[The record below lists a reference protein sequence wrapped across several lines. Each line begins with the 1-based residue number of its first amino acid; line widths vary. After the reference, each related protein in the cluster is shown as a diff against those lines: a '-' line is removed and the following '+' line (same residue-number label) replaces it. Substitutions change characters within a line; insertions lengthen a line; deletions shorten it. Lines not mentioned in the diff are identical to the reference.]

1 MTRRKSIKEL
11 LKTAATITIFS
22 IMTKTMGFFFR
33 VYLSRM
39 LGAEMMGVYQV
50 AFSVF
55 IVFLVMVTSGI
66 PITVTSLTTRAQFD
80 RNINQNSTVSAAV
93 IINLII
99 GVGTV
104 LIVLFF
110 RPMWQKIF
118 TNPISFGIL
127 IFLMPAV
134 IFSSVGD
141 SFKGNIWGKKRYFT
155 VSFIEL
161 IEQTVRILLCII
173 LFLFTSNSIMR
184 ANLAAISLS
193 LACAASSL
201 TMIFYYY
208 KLGGKTSPSDGHIR
222 RVFEM
227 SAPIT
232 VMRVCSALVSF
243 LIAVI
248 IPNRLIASGLSGSQA
263 MTVYGSSVG
272 MSMGFLYS
280 PITLTGALAVA
291 LVPRLNEE
299 YECKNLVC
307 LGNTAKNAL
316 SFSIM
321 TASVFVPLYLVM
333 GSEIGQF
340 IFNNHL
346 SGVFLMRAAIVIIA
360 LTIEHITSSMMNSMG
375 LQYKEFINYII
386 GTALLI
392 IIIWFFTP
400 IMGINALIL
409 GLGVSNTV
417 SAVLHI
423 YQIKK
428 LTSMKLDFLK
438 TLGLNVAFMIPSC
451 ALTLVLKSLLKNV
464 PDFVSFL
471 VCACTAIISI
481 IILNICFG
489 LLDLS
494 AFFAYKKRKKSKRFL
509 PEKK

>member
-1 MTRRKSIKEL
+1 
-11 LKTAATITIFS
+11 
-22 IMTKTMGFFFR
+22 
-33 VYLSRM
+33 
-39 LGAEMMGVYQV
+39 MMGIYQV

-66 PITVTSLTTRAQFD
+66 PITVTSLTARAQFD
-80 RNINQNSTVSAAV
+80 RNINQNSAVSAAV
-93 IINLII
+93 VINLII
-99 GVGTV
+99 GGGTI

-110 RPMWQKIF
+110 RPMFKNIF
-118 TNPISFGIL
+118 TDPLSYDIL

-134 IFSSVGD
+134 IFSSIGD

-155 VSFIEL
+155 VSLIEM
-161 IEQTVRILLCII
+161 IEQTVRILICLI
-173 LFLFTSNSIMR
+173 LFLFTSDFVIR

-193 LACAASSL
+193 LACATSSL
-201 TMIFYYY
+201 AMIVYFY
-208 KLGGKTSPSDGHIR
+208 KLGGKTSPSDGHIKK
-222 RVFEM
+222 VFEM

-248 IPNRLIASGLSGSQA
+248 IPNRLMASGLSGSDA
-263 MTVYGSSVG
+263 MIIYGSSVG
-272 MSMGFLYS
+272 MSMGILYS

-340 IFNNHL
+340 VFHNHL
-346 SGVFLMRAAIVIIA
+346 SGEFLMRAAIVIIA
-360 LTIEHITSSMMNSMG
+360 LTTEHITSSMMNSMG
-375 LQYKEFINYII
+375 LQYKAFVNYII

-400 IMGINALIL
+400 LMGINALIL

-417 SAVLHI
+417 SVIMHI
-423 YQIKK
+423 YHIKK
-428 LTSMKLDFLK
+428 LTSMRLDFLK
-438 TLGLNVAFMIPSC
+438 TLGLNIAFMIPSC
-451 ALTLVLKSLLKNV
+451 VLTLMLKSLLKSA

-471 VCACTAIISI
+471 VCAFTAIISI

-489 LLDLS
+489 LIDLS
-494 AFFAYKKRKKSKRFL
+494 AFFTYKKRKKPSSL
-509 PEKK
+509 LSQKKQ